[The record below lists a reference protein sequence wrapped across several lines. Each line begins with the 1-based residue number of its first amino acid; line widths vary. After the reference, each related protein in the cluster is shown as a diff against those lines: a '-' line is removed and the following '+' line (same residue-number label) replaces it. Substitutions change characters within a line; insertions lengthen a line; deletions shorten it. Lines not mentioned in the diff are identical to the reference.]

1 MPAVDTSYML
11 TSIPTGTTYK
21 LPSGDHSKQ
30 DTALPFPVRFLKTT
44 QRFPSIIIFFSEY
57 HFKFYNSANIVFNHA
72 M

>member
-30 DTALPFPVRFLKTT
+30 DTALPFPVRY
-44 QRFPSIIIFFSEY
+44 FP
-57 HFKFYNSANIVFNHA
+57 KFVA
-72 M
+72 